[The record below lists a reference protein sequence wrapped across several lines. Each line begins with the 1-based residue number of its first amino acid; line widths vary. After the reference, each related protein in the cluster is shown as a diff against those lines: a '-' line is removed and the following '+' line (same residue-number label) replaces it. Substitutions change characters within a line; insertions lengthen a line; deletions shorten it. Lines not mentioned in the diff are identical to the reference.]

1 MSDLQ
6 PAVKQHVELQDPS
19 IKSGLSG
26 TRFGRK
32 VAICV
37 LAIVIVLA
45 MIAWFGFLGWGVV
58 AILRWLLDCTRNL
71 WTNYF

>member
-6 PAVKQHVELQDPS
+6 PAVKQHVELKEPS

-26 TRFGRK
+26 TRLGRK
-32 VAICV
+32 VAIFLLV
-37 LAIVIVLA
+37 IVIVLA
-45 MIAWFGFLGWGVV
+45 MVTWFGFLGWGVV
-58 AILRWLLDCTRNL
+58 AILRWLLDCIRNL